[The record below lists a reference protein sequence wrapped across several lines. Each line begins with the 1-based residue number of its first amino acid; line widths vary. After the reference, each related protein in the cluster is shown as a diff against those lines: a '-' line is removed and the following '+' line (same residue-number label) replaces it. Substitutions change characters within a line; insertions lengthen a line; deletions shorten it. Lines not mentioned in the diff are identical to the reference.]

1 MNRSVALALFV
12 LLFAPAVAAAQ
23 QWPTKPVRIIVPFG
37 PGSTPD
43 MVARLVADHL
53 QQKLGQPFVVEDKP
67 GASGNI
73 GTDAV
78 AKAEPDG
85 YTIGISIGGP
95 LAINTLLFSKMPYD
109 PIKDLAFVTMLV

>member
-1 MNRSVALALFV
+1 MKRRFVFAVLAALLAQS
-12 LLFAPAVAAAQ
+12 AVAQ
-23 QWPTKPVRIIVPFG
+23 EWPARPVKIYIPFG

-43 MVARLVADHL
+43 MVGRMIADRL
-53 QQKLGQPFVVEDKP
+53 QQKLGQAFVIEDKP

-85 YTIGISIGGP
+85 YTLGISIRRP
-95 LAINTLLFSKMPYD
+95 PAPNPPLFSQMPYN
-109 PIKDLAFVTMLV
+109 PPKEPA